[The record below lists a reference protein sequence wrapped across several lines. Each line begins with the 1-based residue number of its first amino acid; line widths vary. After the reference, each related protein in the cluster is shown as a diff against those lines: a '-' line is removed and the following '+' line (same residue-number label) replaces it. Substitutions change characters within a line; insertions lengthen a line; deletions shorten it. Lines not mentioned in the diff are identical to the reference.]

1 MSITSKYFTY
11 NIKNICNGIYF
22 KYGNQI
28 HNIVIGNKEDIE
40 NMIIYLSW
48 DKYDNRIGRTE
59 FNYFNKILEI
69 STYEGC
75 KPSSLIINTFFVK
88 IENENDIKL
97 IFDDLLNIK
106 KQIIIYEEIES
117 YHSIPHGALYDH
129 DIEDRKQELIY
140 LKNKLVF

>member
-1 MSITSKYFTY
+1 
-11 NIKNICNGIYF
+11 
-22 KYGNQI
+22 
-28 HNIVIGNKEDIE
+28 
-40 NMIIYLSW
+40 
-48 DKYDNRIGRTE
+48 
-59 FNYFNKILEI
+59 
-69 STYEGC
+69 TYEGC